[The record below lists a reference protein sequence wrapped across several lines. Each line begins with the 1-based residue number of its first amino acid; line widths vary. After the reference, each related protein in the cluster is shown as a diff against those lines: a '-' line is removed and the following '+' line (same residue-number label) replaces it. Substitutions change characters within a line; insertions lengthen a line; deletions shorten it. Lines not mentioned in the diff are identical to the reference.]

1 MSYTSSKTWIS
12 DIIKEVDRFVRV
24 SKDSLVIAPE
34 SSNVPQAYCEWRE
47 HRVFINQ
54 RAQEAESQRR
64 TLRASQRASQAKTS
78 VQPFAGK
85 TFKDARSSVLAM
97 ETIWLPSTSFH
108 LERPVAPWPCSN
120 ELTSDGAMRSMSG
133 YSRFPPLPRVPE
145 NETVHWR
152 KRAPIKPYPFD
163 TFGTP
168 NLGHI
173 EGVPDTEDEMAF
185 FVGQALLEEINID
198 EF

>member
-1 MSYTSSKTWIS
+1 
-12 DIIKEVDRFVRV
+12 
-24 SKDSLVIAPE
+24 
-34 SSNVPQAYCEWRE
+34 
-47 HRVFINQ
+47 
-54 RAQEAESQRR
+54 
-64 TLRASQRASQAKTS
+64 
-78 VQPFAGK
+78 
-85 TFKDARSSVLAM
+85 
-97 ETIWLPSTSFH
+97 
-108 LERPVAPWPCSN
+108 
-120 ELTSDGAMRSMSG
+120 MRSMSG

-152 KRAPIKPYPFD
+152 KRALIKPYPFD

-198 EF
+198 KF